1 MNIDSI
7 ENGYVIDH
15 IPAGRAMRVYEILN
29 LSKLDCQVAIITN
42 AKSKKNKSKDII
54 KINDLIDLDLDVI
67 SYIAPDAT
75 VNVIRDSVR
84 VEKKTLTPPKQL
96 VNVIKCPNPH
106 CICNNENIDHI
117 SNLRMHIRH
126 IAVFIAKQNQINIQ
140 FIFKVR
146 KHQFSDFF
154 CVSFYYLFSLINI
167 I

>member
-84 VEKKTLTPPKQL
+84 VEKKTLTPSKQL

-117 SNLRMHIRH
+117 FKLTDAHPTYRCIYCETKSN
-126 IAVFIAKQNQINIQ
+126 
-140 FIFKVR
+140 
-146 KHQFSDFF
+146 
-154 CVSFYYLFSLINI
+154 
-167 I
+167 